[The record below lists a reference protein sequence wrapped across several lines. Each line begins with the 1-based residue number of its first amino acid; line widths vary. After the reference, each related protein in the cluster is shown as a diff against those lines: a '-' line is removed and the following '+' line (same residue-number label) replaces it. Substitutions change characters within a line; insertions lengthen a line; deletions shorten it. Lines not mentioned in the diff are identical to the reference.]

1 MLSTAKEGNAD
12 FIVTGDKHM
21 LELKEFK
28 GIKIVT
34 VEKALSIVGRK
45 R

>member
-1 MLSTAKEGNAD
+1 MLSTAKEGDAD

-28 GIKIVT
+28 RIKIVT
-34 VEKALSIVGRK
+34 VEKALSILGKK